1 LIGYKLA
8 LFSKLRKLELRLLQK
23 NGSQIRDSSTRD
35 SSARHVIPFLNDPA
49 NVLVVGET
57 TFVHDRAPC
66 MKATKTQQYLKEKKI
81 DFWGNDLWP
90 GNSPD
95 LNPTENLGE
104 IVKNRVEERMHKES
118 GPGKYSEETL
128 LTNLNEVLNE
138 LEFDE
143 ELFHNLL
150 CSMPERFQQV
160 RDADGGH
167 TDF

>member
-1 LIGYKLA
+1 
-8 LFSKLRKLELRLLQK
+8 
-23 NGSQIRDSSTRD
+23 
-35 SSARHVIPFLNDPA
+35 
-49 NVLVVGET
+49 
-57 TFVHDRAPC
+57 

>member
-1 LIGYKLA
+1 MS
-8 LFSKLRKLELRLLQK
+8 F
-23 NGSQIRDSSTRD
+23 
-35 SSARHVIPFLNDPA
+35 
-49 NVLVVGET
+49 
-57 TFVHDRAPC
+57 
-66 MKATKTQQYLKEKKI
+66 EKKI